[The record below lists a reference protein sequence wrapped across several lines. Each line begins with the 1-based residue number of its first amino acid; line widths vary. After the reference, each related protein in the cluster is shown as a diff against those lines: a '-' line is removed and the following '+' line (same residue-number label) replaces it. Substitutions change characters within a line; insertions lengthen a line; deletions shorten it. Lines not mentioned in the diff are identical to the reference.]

1 MLRRSLFLLFLFSCL
16 FCPLSAFAKSL
27 QVVASVGDLGAIARE
42 VLGPDAKV
50 TVLAKPTQDPH
61 FVDAR
66 PNLMLDLNRADALC
80 LMGLEYEVGWL
91 PVLVRGS
98 RNPGVQPGA
107 PGYIDVS
114 TMISPAEVPRGSVD
128 RSMGDIHPGG
138 NPHFT
143 LDPHNAVKI
152 ARGLAERF
160 AALNPAGRDA
170 YAKNAEAFAKRV
182 DAKIQEWEKLIA
194 PHRGALVVTYHKSF
208 VYLLNWL
215 GLTEAGHVEP
225 KPGIPPN
232 PSYVAELVTTMKAR
246 HVRVVLQERWY
257 PSSTG
262 DLVAKSTGAK
272 LVIVEGM
279 TPIGGSYI
287 EHMDQVIRAIAGG
300 LS

>member
-1 MLRRSLFLLFLFSCL
+1 VLRRSLFLLCLLLSCPFSA
-16 FCPLSAFAKSL
+16 SAKSL

-80 LMGLEYEVGWL
+80 LMGLYYEVGWL

-98 RNPGVQPGA
+98 RNPGLQAGA
-107 PGYIDVS
+107 PGYVDVS
-114 TMISPAEVPRGSVD
+114 TMISAADIPRGPLD

-143 LDPHNAVKI
+143 RDPRNAVKI

-160 AALNPAGRDA
+160 ATLDPAGRA
-170 YAKNAEAFAKRV
+170 GYTKNADSFAKRLE
-182 DAKIQEWEKLIA
+182 AKIQEWDRIMS

-215 GLTEAGHVEP
+215 GLSEAGQIEP

-232 PSYVAELVTTMKAR
+232 PSYVAQLVGTMKTR
-246 HVRVVLQERWY
+246 HVRAVLQERWY

-262 DLVAKSTGAK
+262 DLVSKSAGAK
-272 LVIVEGM
+272 LVIIEGM

-287 EHMDQVIRAIAGG
+287 EHMDHVVRAIVGG